1 MQYRNRFVFGAAT
14 AGVLAQ
20 PFVALYVFLTSGTDG
35 EGLVNAAA
43 LLCMASFFA
52 WLFAR
57 LGIQPSVSCE
67 HGVISVH
74 NPVLSYR
81 APIGEVR
88 FVARNGTVALHMG
101 GLGQVSP
108 WALSGSVL
116 DGARARAVRRRLR
129 ELITEAQV
137 AAPSGGEAAPSPAAP
152 VRWVRRGLIDLLL
165 LPPLAFAVWNV
176 VDVSTGN

>member
-1 MQYRNRFVFGAAT
+1 MHYRNRVVLGAAS
-14 AGVLAQ
+14 AAVVAQ
-20 PFVALYVFLTSGTDG
+20 PFVALYVLLTSRIHG

-74 NPVLSYR
+74 NPLLSYR
-81 APIGEVR
+81 APIREAR

-101 GLGQVSP
+101 DLGAVSP
-108 WALSGSVL
+108 WALSRSVF
-116 DGARARAVRRRLR
+116 DGARARTARRRLR

-137 AAPSGGEAAPSPAAP
+137 AAPPGGEAATSTAAA
-152 VRWVRRGLIDLLL
+152 VRWVRRGLTDLLL

-176 VDVSTGN
+176 VDISLGN